1 MRIFCEKIFNENYR
15 KLNMYYNSIL
25 YYDPKAIKINSLQMI
40 VSRPTFFVRL
50 CRVPSCREKHVLL
63 YPIIANFSCLFIC
76 SSLKAEV

>member
-1 MRIFCEKIFNENYR
+1 MRIFYEKMFNENYR

-50 CRVPSCREKHVLL
+50 CKEFQVAEKNMFCYIQL
-63 YPIIANFSCLFIC
+63 
-76 SSLKAEV
+76 